1 MNKYQTNNK
10 RGGVSP
16 SLRPPSPSF
25 RIGQAPVRHNIR
37 PLVSNNDIDRELLSQ
52 SVDFDG
58 PDIEIQS
65 ILSTKDQSIIHDLV
79 LAQKQDRYL
88 SSVLNEQEEEEN
100 IENDHEVIIGDDNDK
115 STYMNK
121 STYMIINQHI

>member
-25 RIGQAPVRHNIR
+25 RGQVPVRHNIR
-37 PLVSNNDIDRELLSQ
+37 PLVTNNDIDRELLSQ
-52 SVDFDG
+52 SADFDG

-65 ILSTKDQSIIHDLV
+65 ILI
-79 LAQKQDRYL
+79 
-88 SSVLNEQEEEEN
+88 
-100 IENDHEVIIGDDNDK
+100 
-115 STYMNK
+115 
-121 STYMIINQHI
+121 